1 MKGNTM
7 MSTASSSVPR
17 SPRATHRL
25 ISGRDSPIV
34 SSRSASGQENC
45 TALQRVSVGAAEVS
59 AARGL
64 EASARLA
71 CARGPDELCQRMAGG
86 VAQIN
91 SERKLKVKGGGGL
104 EAGWRTAQKT
114 TARSASA
121 PTYSPNTGVDA
132 LASAPSSV
140 KEGRSHVVSS
150 TCGPTA
156 PAPQAI
162 S

>member
-71 CARGPDELCQRMAGG
+71 CARGPPEAVCQTKGRRVCTDQLSSA
-86 VAQIN
+86 
-91 SERKLKVKGGGGL
+91 KVK
-104 EAGWRTAQKT
+104 
-114 TARSASA
+114 
-121 PTYSPNTGVDA
+121 
-132 LASAPSSV
+132 PS
-140 KEGRSHVVSS
+140 R
-150 TCGPTA
+150 
-156 PAPQAI
+156 
-162 S
+162 